1 MEITRTGGEKMR
13 SYCLH
18 CTLKHI
24 GKAVILL
31 SEAKLGYPEHLYL
44 AIGNLSEAE
53 DECLIEHPE
62 LAEQIRE
69 IRLEIEDDIK
79 EGEKLIT
86 LIIDIMNE
94 YGDEI

>member
-1 MEITRTGGEKMR
+1 MR

-62 LAEQIRE
+62 LAERIRE
-69 IRLEIEDDIK
+69 IRLEIEDDINK
-79 EGEKLIT
+79 GEQLIT

-94 YGDEI
+94 YGGEI

>member
-1 MEITRTGGEKMR
+1 MEIKWTRGETMR
-13 SYCLH
+13 SFCMH

-24 GKAVILL
+24 GKAIVLL
-31 SEAKLGYPEHLYL
+31 SEAKLGYPEHLYI

-62 LAEQIRE
+62 LAERIRE
-69 IRLEIEDDIK
+69 IRLRIEDDIN
-79 EGEKLIT
+79 EGEVLVS

-94 YGDEI
+94 YKEEI